1 MTTYRS
7 VIVTRGSGGFGGP
20 LTITPTEQ
28 RNKILY
34 IVGGGMRPA
43 VVDKIAE
50 LTGAEPVNGFETSIP
65 NDEVAVAVID
75 CGGTLRC
82 GLYPKAG
89 VPTINVMA
97 TGKAGPLAQYI
108 TEDIYVSAVG
118 VDQVQPAQEQTTA
131 ETPHQEADKID

>member
-7 VIVTRGSGGFGGP
+7 VIVTRDSGGFGGP

-118 VDQVQPAQEQTTA
+118 VDQVQPAQE
-131 ETPHQEADKID
+131 